1 MLSQNDGAWVEKRV
15 VGVAALLVG
24 GYRRLVVKVPW
35 IVPFVDKIDL
45 TLPACNRERKYG
57 LKGTVTRG
65 CPVGWDS
72 RTPAQLTVNERKTT
86 IQKTSRRAG
95 RAAACALLS
104 PPPDRCGRH
113 PPAPLVTRHRGRRDG
128 LAQTARLLRW
138 RRALLGYGTV
148 GLEDTGED
156 FISRM
161 VVWSFLVATG
171 RALTT

>member
-35 IVPFVDKIDL
+35 IASSVDKIDL

-86 IQKTSRRAG
+86 IQKTSRRQGG
-95 RAAACALLS
+95 RRLALLWS
-104 PPPDRCGRH
+104 PRPTGAGATRQPLLSRGIGDGGTVLLKPPGSCAGG
-113 PPAPLVTRHRGRRDG
+113 A
-128 LAQTARLLRW
+128 
-138 RRALLGYGTV
+138 ALLGYGTV